1 MIDRINKDD
10 NRENIKLFSDLR
22 TPIEY
27 SSVSKELNMK
37 YKDFTFS
44 TFYNNLKNYSQK
56 LKSSNI
62 NTIFSITNGPRKS
75 KIINE
80 KQFDFKKIK
89 NAIEKM
95 KEKENILKQK
105 RDHPYTERSLHSHPI
120 YTLVKDRI
128 KSKEREEISFRS
140 KFRSNKTYTPEI
152 GRYNPSYKAI
162 NKHLHQVI
170 FSLKNYEE
178 FNNAINQKM
187 SINKINISNNNISL
201 STNRS
206 RKSKTDKKLSSHI
219 KSMNKTQTL
228 NVTQNKRNS
237 GKLNYKD
244 TKKYLNKN
252 IFYNT
257 SIPKN
262 TITIDG
268 RNNNKNNHCLRFETY
283 CSRKPLI
290 NPIFYNI
297 ENKFKAPDSSTP
309 RIIKG
314 NVEFEKISSEKNS
327 KNFIE
332 KIVYNKKDTPS
343 IGFYRPNYTIISK
356 KEKDVIFDKEK
367 KSKKNLKITKLKKIL
382 TKYHVRGEYELFNI
396 LNINNHE
403 ISKEKIN

>member
-1 MIDRINKDD
+1 MLYKNK
-10 NRENIKLFSDLR
+10 L
-22 TPIEY
+22 
-27 SSVSKELNMK
+27 
-37 YKDFTFS
+37 
-44 TFYNNLKNYSQK
+44 
-56 LKSSNI
+56 
-62 NTIFSITNGPRKS
+62 
-75 KIINE
+75 
-80 KQFDFKKIK
+80 
-89 NAIEKM
+89 
-95 KEKENILKQK
+95 
-105 RDHPYTERSLHSHPI
+105 
-120 YTLVKDRI
+120 
-128 KSKEREEISFRS
+128 
-140 KFRSNKTYTPEI
+140 
-152 GRYNPSYKAI
+152 
-162 NKHLHQVI
+162 
-170 FSLKNYEE
+170 
-178 FNNAINQKM
+178 
-187 SINKINISNNNISL
+187 
-201 STNRS
+201 
-206 RKSKTDKKLSSHI
+206 
-219 KSMNKTQTL
+219 
-228 NVTQNKRNS
+228 
-237 GKLNYKD
+237 
-244 TKKYLNKN
+244 
-252 IFYNT
+252 
-257 SIPKN
+257 
-262 TITIDG
+262 TIDG

>member
-1 MIDRINKDD
+1 
-10 NRENIKLFSDLR
+10 
-22 TPIEY
+22 
-27 SSVSKELNMK
+27 MK

-62 NTIFSITNGPRKS
+62 NSIFSIKNNPKKS

-89 NAIEKM
+89 IAIEKM
-95 KEKENILKQK
+95 KEKEKILKQK

-128 KSKEREEISFRS
+128 KSKEREEKRFRS
-140 KFRSNKTYTPEI
+140 KFRSNKTYAPEL
-152 GRYNPSYKAI
+152 GRYNPSYKAV

-170 FSLKNYEE
+170 FSLKNFEE
-178 FNNAINQKM
+178 FNNVINQKM
-187 SINKINISNNNISL
+187 SLYRININNISL
-201 STNRS
+201 STSRS
-206 RKSKTDKKLSSHI
+206 RQSKTDTKLSNHI
-219 KSMNKTQTL
+219 KRVNKTQTL
-228 NVTQNKRNS
+228 NVTKTKRNS
-237 GKLNYKD
+237 RILNYKES
-244 TKKYLNKN
+244 KNNLNKN
-252 IFYNT
+252 LFYNT
-257 SIPKN
+257 SIPKAN
-262 TITIDG
+262 KMTNEG

-290 NPIFYNI
+290 NPIFYKTEFN
-297 ENKFKAPDSSTP
+297 FKEQDSSTP

-314 NVEFEKISSEKNS
+314 NVEFDKISSDKNS
-327 KNFIE
+327 KNFID
-332 KIVYNKKDTPS
+332 KIVYNRKDTPS
-343 IGFYRPNYTIISK
+343 IGFYRPNYTLISK

>member
-27 SSVSKELNMK
+27 SGVSKELNMK

-105 RDHPYTERSLHSHPI
+105 RDHPYTERSLHSNPI

>member
-27 SSVSKELNMK
+27 SGVSKELNMK

-105 RDHPYTERSLHSHPI
+105 RDHPYTERSLHSNPI

-206 RKSKTDKKLSSHI
+206 RKSKTDKKLSIHI
-219 KSMNKTQTL
+219 KSMNKTQTEWSRAL
-228 NVTQNKRNS
+228 LFRS
-237 GKLNYKD
+237 
-244 TKKYLNKN
+244 
-252 IFYNT
+252 
-257 SIPKN
+257 
-262 TITIDG
+262 
-268 RNNNKNNHCLRFETY
+268 CL
-283 CSRKPLI
+283 SR
-290 NPIFYNI
+290 
-297 ENKFKAPDSSTP
+297 
-309 RIIKG
+309 
-314 NVEFEKISSEKNS
+314 
-327 KNFIE
+327 
-332 KIVYNKKDTPS
+332 
-343 IGFYRPNYTIISK
+343 
-356 KEKDVIFDKEK
+356 
-367 KSKKNLKITKLKKIL
+367 
-382 TKYHVRGEYELFNI
+382 
-396 LNINNHE
+396 
-403 ISKEKIN
+403 

>member
-27 SSVSKELNMK
+27 SGVSKELNMK

-105 RDHPYTERSLHSHPI
+105 RDHPYTERSLHSNPI

-206 RKSKTDKKLSSHI
+206 RKSKTDKKLNSHI

-228 NVTQNKRNS
+228 NSTQNKRNS

-262 TITIDG
+262 AITIDG

>member
-1 MIDRINKDD
+1 MIDRINKYD

-22 TPIEY
+22 TPAEY

-62 NTIFSITNGPRKS
+62 NTIFSITNSPRKS

-89 NAIEKM
+89 MAIEKM

-105 RDHPYTERSLHSHPI
+105 RDHPYTERSLHSNPI

-128 KSKEREEISFRS
+128 KSKERAEKRFKS
-140 KFRSNKTYTPEI
+140 KFKSSKTYAPEI
-152 GRYNPSYKAI
+152 GRYNPSYNAV
-162 NKHLHQVI
+162 NKHSHQVI
-170 FSLKNYEE
+170 FSLKNFEE
-178 FNNAINQKM
+178 FNNVINQKM
-187 SINKINISNNNISL
+187 SLNKISINNISL

-206 RKSKTDKKLSSHI
+206 KKSKTDKKLNFHI
-219 KSMNKTQTL
+219 KSVNKTQTL
-228 NVTQNKRNS
+228 YATKTKRNS
-237 GKLNYKD
+237 RTISNYKD
-244 TKKYLNKN
+244 GKNNLNKN

-257 SIPKN
+257 SVPKAN
-262 TITIDG
+262 SKTIEG

-290 NPIFYNI
+290 NPIFYKTEI
-297 ENKFKAPDSSTP
+297 KFKAPDSSTP

-314 NVEFEKISSEKNS
+314 NVEFDKICSDKNS
-327 KNFIE
+327 KNYIE

-343 IGFYRPNYTIISK
+343 IGFYRPNYTLVSR